1 MANVIVDIVDP
12 FDPRTETLRQ
22 FIDRY
27 EQTGKD
33 QGRFKPRIDRKTNKP
48 RSGTGVWPGRT
59 LLENAPG
66 IKEFLDRPLIDL
78 LSAET
83 RGDPEVG
90 YNKAIVT
97 PAARQKTVGAGR
109 IDDIKGAMQAI
120 YSNSARQLLRLNIA
134 PETIIV
140 NPADTIVVPRGT
152 GGQRTSSVQK
162 QQVRINPYKVGEFQ
176 LKLEDYAKA
185 NPDKA
190 PIARAILFGL
200 NQGYRVD
207 EFLGITSDNIITPP
221 KETGRTEPTFA
232 NIVPKTS
239 TEINGPLSSQSLA
252 LLEDQGQF
260 LTNPDFNEGS
270 KPVEGKG
277 LSNLA
282 DVDTPY
288 IWTYRNV
295 DSKTGKV
302 TAVPIDERDVN
313 KVLEEVQVE
322 GLFEEEVKGKPGV
335 FTPVTRAVKS
345 KDLRRINATIFEAI
359 GNQNVDISTAAA
371 WKGRDIPKGGSG
383 LEGRYQAGAQGIYDT
398 TLDTARGHFDNFM
411 TSQYQRALIEAGRIS
426 EGTLISPYATFS
438 NRLITGNYVLATD
451 RAGVAINLPASPAVT
466 QGVSSLSKEAG
477 VTTPQGIVDV
487 GVEKPEISDES
498 KSKFRFFAENG
509 MKVVAPLGIYAAL
522 EGGAMTYDKYRGE
535 GASMAVAGAV
545 AAGQTLYELGETP
558 PMMAG
563 RAALN
568 IPTAG
573 VAGVSDEP
581 GFIPG
586 RGAIE
591 TDFTRSQAVSA
602 LDEEQ
607 RKMADVQSRID
618 AYDAAVARQETID
631 EQMARIKEY
640 DAEMA
645 RRQSEEP
652 NEGIVVEVLPGD
664 TPIEE

>member
-33 QGRFKPRIDRKTNKP
+33 QGRFKARIDRKTNKP
-48 RSGTGVWPGRT
+48 RTGTGIWPART

-83 RGDPEVG
+83 RGNSEVG

-97 PAARQKTVGAGR
+97 PASRQKTVGASR

-120 YSNSARQLLRLNIA
+120 YSNSARQLLRLNIQ
-134 PETIIV
+134 PETVIV

-152 GGQRTSSVQK
+152 GGQRTSSVKK
-162 QQVRINPYKVGEFQ
+162 QQVRINPFKVGELQ

-190 PIARAILFGL
+190 PIARAIMFGI

-207 EFLGITSDNIITPP
+207 EFLGITSDNIIIPP

-260 LTNPDFNEGS
+260 LTNPEFNEGAE
-270 KPVEGKG
+270 PTQGKG

-288 IWTYRNV
+288 IWTYRDVDKNGNV
-295 DSKTGKV
+295 K
-302 TAVPIDERDVN
+302 AIPIDEKDVN
-313 KVLEEVQVE
+313 KVLKEVAVP
-322 GLFEEEVKGKPGV
+322 GLFEEEVAGKPGV
-335 FTPVTRAVKS
+335 FTPVTRPAQS

-359 GNQNVDISTAAA
+359 GNENVDISTSAA
-371 WKGRDIPKGGSG
+371 WKGRDIPKSGSG
-383 LEGRYQAGAQGIYDT
+383 LESRYQSGAQGIYDT
-398 TLDTARGHFDNFM
+398 TLDTARGHLDNFM

-438 NRLITGNYVLATD
+438 NRIVSGDYVLAAQ
-451 RAGVAINLPASPAVT
+451 RAGVAISLPAPPTLT

-477 VTTPQGIVDV
+477 ATTPQGIVDI

-498 KSKFRFFAENG
+498 KSKFKFFAENG

-568 IPTAG
+568 IPSAG
-573 VAGVSDEP
+573 VAGLSDQP
-581 GFIPG
+581 AFIPG
-586 RGAIE
+586 KGPVE
-591 TDFTRSQAVSA
+591 TDFTRSQAIQQR
-602 LDEEQ
+602 DEEET
-607 RKMADVQSRID
+607 KMAEIQSRID
-618 AYDAAVARQETID
+618 AYDAAVSRKTTID
-631 EQMARIKEY
+631 EQMQRIQEY

-645 RRQSEEP
+645 RRQSEKP
-652 NEGIVVEVLPGD
+652 NEGIVVELLPGD
-664 TPIEE
+664 TPIED